1 MVPVPKLEREIETL
15 DSGLII
21 ILVEKNFRPFLLIK
35 FRAYK
40 LRRAKKYA
48 NPLYSIRGLS
58 TWSAW

>member
-21 ILVEKNFRPFLLIK
+21 ILVKKNFRPFLSIK
-35 FRAYK
+35 CPAYK

-48 NPLYSIRGLS
+48 NPLYSIREED
-58 TWSAW
+58 